1 MDFRKHFN
9 EVSEQRKK
17 LEQQFPQG
25 FCYIVSLD
33 NLGKGTTAGSVSQVS
48 VQLAAKFLV
57 DATHE
62 LLDAD
67 DVLAHEAAEA
77 ERRKGIAK
85 DDGAAIKRRVRSMLG
100 DNR

>member
-1 MDFRKHFN
+1 MDFKRYYT

-17 LEQQFPQG
+17 LETSFPQG
-25 FCYIVSLD
+25 WCYIVSVD

-48 VQLAAKFLV
+48 VQLAARFLV
-57 DATHE
+57 DSTHE
-62 LLDAD
+62 LMDAD

-77 ERRKGIAK
+77 ERRKAIAQQ
-85 DDGAAIKRRVRSMLG
+85 DGVSIKRRVKSLFG